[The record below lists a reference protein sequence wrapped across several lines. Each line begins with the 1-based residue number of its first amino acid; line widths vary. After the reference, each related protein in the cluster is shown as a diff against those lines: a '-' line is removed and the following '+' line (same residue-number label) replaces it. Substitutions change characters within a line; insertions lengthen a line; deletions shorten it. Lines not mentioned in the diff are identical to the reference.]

1 MRWSGWIA
9 AAAAVVLASSCA
21 SAERALPNHV
31 SMARDIAD
39 NAARFNEAYGQAVSA
54 QILLNVMRSRDRL
67 PRYYLSMTGI
77 ADSPSL
83 RYQQNAGIGSI
94 PFGAGASNWAF
105 GSASVQRET
114 QTRPTYAVQ
123 PFSAETLTRAA
134 FEPTAPYVFAH
145 YWRGGWPRDLLMLVM
160 VESIEKTDARGHRT
174 FYNNEANTIFN
185 DCPDSIDT
193 DGCAF
198 VREMRAFTAQTAGRP
213 VEGGVDAEH
222 GRPLCGLVDAY
233 APTRPVRPVAPSTDQ
248 DCDPVFAVGADTI
261 RLRLRSLDDMVYYVG
276 ELMRAG
282 MMSAQPGQAI
292 EAQVT
297 VRAAGLRG
305 GGRGVP
311 LFRILPDSAA
321 SHDVYAAQVQYGGAR
336 YFAGPAVGRSCGEA
350 TADGVCQDNA
360 EEGDRSSSVLS
371 LIAEILALNQSP
383 EAIRAPNRLIAE

>member
-1 MRWSGWIA
+1 MRWFGWIG
-9 AAAAVVLASSCA
+9 AAVAVMLASSCA
-21 SAERALPNHV
+21 SAERALPTHM

-39 NAARFNEAYGQAVSA
+39 NAAGFNEAYGQAVSA

-94 PFGAGASNWAF
+94 PLGQGSSNWGFGAL
-105 GSASVQRET
+105 SVQRET
-114 QTRPTYAVQ
+114 QSRPAYAVQ

-160 VESIEKTDARGHRT
+160 VESIEKTDAQGHRGVFT
-174 FYNNEANTIFN
+174 NEANTIFN
-185 DCPDSIDT
+185 DCPESVDT

-198 VREMRAFTAQTAGRP
+198 VREMRAFIAQTTGRST
-213 VEGGVDAEH
+213 ENAIDLQH

-233 APTRPVRPVAPSTDQ
+233 APAQSVRPVAPSANE
-248 DCDPVFAVGADTI
+248 DCDPAFAVGADTI
-261 RLRLRSLDDMVYYVG
+261 RLRLRSLDDMVYYIG

-282 MMSAQPGQAI
+282 MMSAQAGRAI

-311 LFRILPDSAA
+311 LFRILPDAAA
-321 SHDVYAAQVQYGGAR
+321 SRGVYAAQVQYGGAR